1 MKIAFAKKAL
11 DDYLDL
17 PKELKR
23 KADKQFSLLIK
34 NLRHPSIHVK
44 KYDESQN
51 IWQGRI
57 DKQYRFF
64 FKIEKDIIYIITI
77 TKHPK

>member
-1 MKIAFAKKAL
+1 MKLAFAKKAL

-17 PKELKR
+17 SKELKT

-34 NLRHPSIHVK
+34 NLRHPSIHAK

-51 IWQGRI
+51 VWQGRI
-57 DKQYRFF
+57 DKNYRFF
-64 FKIEKDIIYIITI
+64 FTMKKDVVFVITI
-77 TKHPK
+77 SKHPK